1 MLAFIPITL
10 LLSISPNLGIQQPRY
25 SKVNFISEVS
35 SVKAGSPFRVA
46 FVIDLER
53 GWHVYWS
60 NPGDSGMPTSVVW
73 KLPSGFTV
81 SELQFPFP
89 KAFNDAGIVSYGF
102 ENKAVILATITP
114 PKNLSLNS
122 KVEVE
127 AEVKRLVCKDTCLPE
142 NSKHKLNLTV
152 KQNPEWNTN
161 SRSIIT
167 SAQSAI
173 PTVKQGWSVKLLL
186 KPAELV
192 LSIKPGNLNLSDV
205 NSAYFFPLNESLIQ
219 HSEPQRMTR
228 KSGELELTIK
238 RNTSSSAQTGKIQ
251 GVICLYMKNNKVET
265 HLIK

>member
-1 MLAFIPITL
+1 MHAFIPIAL
-10 LLSISPNLGIQQPRY
+10 LLTLSTNLEIQQPRY

-35 SVKAGSPFRVA
+35 SIKAGSPFRVA

-53 GWHVYWS
+53 GWHAYWS
-60 NPGDSGMPTSVVW
+60 NPGDSGMPTSVIW
-73 KLPSGFTV
+73 KLPPGFTV

-102 ENKAVILATITP
+102 ENRAVILATVTP

-122 KVEVE
+122 KVEIE

-152 KQNPEWNTN
+152 QQNPEWNTS
-161 SRSIIT
+161 SRNIIAT
-167 SAQSAI
+167 AQGAI
-173 PTVKQGWSVKLLL
+173 PRVKQGWSVKSSI
-186 KPAELV
+186 KPSELV
-192 LSIKPGNLNLSDV
+192 LNIKPGNLNLAEV
-205 NSAYFFPLNESLIQ
+205 NSAYFFPLNENLIQ

-238 RNTSSSAQTGKIQ
+238 RNTSSSAQPGKIQ
-251 GVICLYMKNNKVET
+251 GVVCLYLKNNRVET
-265 HLIK
+265 HLVK

>member
-1 MLAFIPITL
+1 MYALIPMTL
-10 LLSISPNLGIQQPRY
+10 LLALSTNLEIQQPRY
-25 SKVNFISEVS
+25 SKVNFISEVTS
-35 SVKAGSPFRVA
+35 IKAGSPFRVA

-73 KLPSGFTV
+73 KLPYGFTV

-89 KAFNDAGIVSYGF
+89 KTFNDAGIVSYGF
-102 ENKAVILATITP
+102 ENRAVILATITP

-122 KVEVE
+122 KVEIE
-127 AEVKRLVCKDTCLPE
+127 AEVKRLVCKETCLPE

-152 KQNPEWNTN
+152 KQNPEWNAS

-173 PTVKQGWSVKLLL
+173 PTVKQGWSVKSSLKSSEIVLL
-186 KPAELV
+186 
-192 LSIKPGNLNLSDV
+192 IKPGNLNLADV
-205 NSAYFFPLNESLIQ
+205 SSAYFFPLNENLIQ
-219 HSEPQRMTR
+219 HSEPQRMAR

-238 RNTSSSAQTGKIQ
+238 RNTNSSAQAGKIQ
-251 GVICLYMKNNKVET
+251 GVVCLYLKNNRVEA
-265 HLIK
+265 HLVK